1 MDRCITTHRLRKTCE
16 PSPVWTLTTPDEG
29 GLPFP
34 VQVTVPSTVE
44 SHPALKRYRGRAVYV
59 KTLTC
64 GGTLRFV
71 FGGVG
76 FRAKVYLDDA
86 LLAEHY
92 GGYTAFD
99 CLARDIPFG
108 EHVLRVE
115 ADNRFGEDSALHV
128 PNDYY
133 AYGGITRPV
142 TVEQLGSAYIT
153 ALNVTPRRQGR
164 MWRAEVEVT
173 LRSLSEEAQ
182 TVDVDVKAGPAAI
195 SWKHRVLPAGGELT
209 LTASLVA
216 PGVHAWSP
224 EHPHLYTAEA
234 VVWLEGEPADDL
246 CDRFGFRELRCEG
259 GKLLLNGEPIF
270 IKGINRHEEYAD
282 FGCAVPLEAMMRDV
296 QLIRDLG
303 CNLVRTCHYPNDPR
317 FLDLCDQCGLMVW
330 EEGHARGLSLA
341 QMQHPHFMEQTL
353 ECLREM
359 VAQHRNHP
367 CIVLW
372 GCLNECDDASDEDA
386 ACFRRCF
393 HTLRELDGSRPVTAA
408 ILDREG
414 GQVLADED
422 VVSVN
427 AYPGWY
433 HDTPTVQHLETIHR
447 RVSENGGEG
456 KPLLISEIGAG
467 GIPGFH
473 DPFGQAKWS
482 EERQAAILREQLSA
496 ILASPGLSGVIVWQ
510 FADVRVDESW
520 FSSRPRCMNNK
531 GLVDEYRRP
540 KLAYAAVRELYRAR

>member
-1 MDRCITTHRLRKTCE
+1 MN
-16 PSPVWTLTTPDEG
+16 
-29 GLPFP
+29 
-34 VQVTVPSTVE
+34 
-44 SHPALKRYRGRAVYV
+44 ANA
-59 KTLTC
+59 
-64 GGTLRFV
+64 
-71 FGGVG
+71 
-76 FRAKVYLDDA
+76 
-86 LLAEHY
+86 
-92 GGYTAFD
+92 
-99 CLARDIPFG
+99 
-108 EHVLRVE
+108 
-115 ADNRFGEDSALHV
+115 
-128 PNDYY
+128 
-133 AYGGITRPV
+133 
-142 TVEQLGSAYIT
+142 
-153 ALNVTPRRQGR
+153 
-164 MWRAEVEVT
+164 
-173 LRSLSEEAQ
+173 
-182 TVDVDVKAGPAAI
+182 
-195 SWKHRVLPAGGELT
+195 
-209 LTASLVA
+209 
-216 PGVHAWSP
+216 
-224 EHPHLYTAEA
+224 
-234 VVWLEGEPADDL
+234 
-246 CDRFGFRELRCEG
+246 
-259 GKLLLNGEPIF
+259 
-270 IKGINRHEEYAD
+270 
-282 FGCAVPLEAMMRDV
+282 
-296 QLIRDLG
+296 
-303 CNLVRTCHYPNDPR
+303 VRTCHYPNDPR

-330 EEGHARGLSLA
+330 EESHARGLSLA
-341 QMQHPHFMEQTL
+341 QMQHPRFMEQTL

-372 GCLNECDDASDEDA
+372 GCLNECDDASDEGA

-433 HDTPTVQHLETIHR
+433 HDTPTVRHLETIHR

-482 EERQAAILREQLSA
+482 EERQATILREQLSA